1 MCVFAGG
8 SILKLNEYDLQ
19 TYSNKNLI
27 AINQDPT
34 GRQAKLV
41 MQYTQKTPNP
51 YDPSVQQV
59 WLKGPLENGAETFP
73 LVFFARHFT
82 YTQNICQDR
91 LGTNIRKV
99 ETKTTFLQ
107 AITRL
112 LSSTPP
118 TQAKTMSRPNTP
130 SCNR

>member
-41 MQYTQKTPNP
+41 MT
-51 YDPSVQQV
+51 
-59 WLKGPLENGAETFP
+59 
-73 LVFFARHFT
+73 
-82 YTQNICQDR
+82 
-91 LGTNIRKV
+91 
-99 ETKTTFLQ
+99 
-107 AITRL
+107 
-112 LSSTPP
+112 
-118 TQAKTMSRPNTP
+118 
-130 SCNR
+130 